1 MKEDE
6 EDDEDRVEALD
17 FFREEKEERKKYR
30 FRIRLGRIL
39 KFLKYMVKDYKYFYV
54 LDFEEEEVVDDFDGG
69 YLDYKYSDDEEDEND
84 YVIEE

>member
-6 EDDEDRVEALD
+6 EDDEDRFEALD

-69 YLDYKYSDDEEDEND
+69 YSDYKYSDDEEDEND